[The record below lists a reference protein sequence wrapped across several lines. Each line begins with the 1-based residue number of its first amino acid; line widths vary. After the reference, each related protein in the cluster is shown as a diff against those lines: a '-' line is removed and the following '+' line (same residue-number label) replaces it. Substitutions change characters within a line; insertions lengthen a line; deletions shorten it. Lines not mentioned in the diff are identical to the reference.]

1 MTAKLSIDEFH
12 AALLYERKQVES
24 LKAEIVKM
32 TDRAV
37 RRDARINNLEQ
48 QNRWQKTKL
57 ERMEG
62 FSNKDIN
69 PSNFKNCDEYVVT
82 QEVFNN
88 ISSKDDAKEIAFILL
103 KLFPNS
109 RFFQVVR
116 NQPLKS
122 IYTILQGMK
131 TEQGF
136 KAVIDKLSQSPKKI
150 IEEE

>member
-1 MTAKLSIDEFH
+1 MTIKLNIDEFH
-12 AALLYERKQVES
+12 AALLYERKQVEL

-32 TDRAV
+32 TERAV

-57 ERMEG
+57 EKMEG
-62 FSNKDIN
+62 FSNKEIT
-69 PSNFKNCDEYVVT
+69 PTSFKNSDEYLVI

-88 ISSKDDAKEIAFILL
+88 VARKDDANEIGA
-103 KLFPNS
+103 LFCRLMPYS

-116 NQPLKS
+116 NQPIGK

-131 TEQGF
+131 TDQGF